1 MTSVILA
8 LDIGT
13 SSTRALLCDAIT
25 VAEIPGAL
33 FAIDHH
39 PDQDESGKSTLDPEQ
54 LVKETVHCITEVL
67 KRAGSD
73 TQIIGVGVSAFW
85 HSFLGV
91 DKDGKELTPVLLW
104 SDRRS
109 VPQVETL
116 RREMV
121 DTDAYTQRTGCP
133 LHSSYPAGR
142 LLWLQQTDPEAWK
155 QCHRFLSP
163 SEYLF
168 SRLFGMEHTT
178 VSHSMASGTGL
189 LDQASGVWDAQTLSH
204 IPGLS
209 AANFSPINDAPVA
222 GLLPEFRALLP
233 TLADIPWFPALGD
246 GACSNI
252 GCGAVTSGT
261 IALMIGTSG
270 ALRAAVTNTIPPVYP
285 GLWRYQ
291 IDARRYLVGG
301 ALSNGGSVWA
311 WLKETLSF
319 GNLADDTIE
328 AAIAALPPDGHGLT
342 VLPFLNGE
350 RAPLWRDD
358 ATGSILG
365 LRGSTTALEIA
376 RAHFEA
382 VAYRFAAVR
391 EPLRLVSPDGK
402 IIGTG
407 AGLVASD
414 TWVQIITDVLGEPVA
429 VSSESQASAR
439 GAALWVREHLGLGKI
454 EDAPPLKIISEKQPD
469 ALRKAAY
476 EVGRARHEAALARWL
491 GT

>member
-1 MTSVILA
+1 MTSAILA

-13 SSTRALLCDAIT
+13 SSTRALLYDATT

-39 PDQDESGKSTLDPEQ
+39 PDQDDSGQSTLDPEKI
-54 LVKETVHCITEVL
+54 VEETVHCITEVL
-67 KRAGSD
+67 KQAGPD
-73 TQIIGVGVSAFW
+73 IKVTGVGVSSLW
-85 HSFLGV
+85 HSFTGV
-91 DKDGKELTPVLLW
+91 DESGKPLTPVLLW

-109 VPQVETL
+109 APQVETL
-116 RREMV
+116 RKEMV
-121 DTDAYTQRTGCP
+121 DTDAYTQRTGCQ

-142 LLWLQQTDPEAWK
+142 LLWLQQTDPEIWK

-163 SEYLF
+163 PEYLF
-168 SRLFGMEHTT
+168 SRLFGLDRTT

-189 LDQASGVWDAQTLSH
+189 LDQAAGVWDAQTLSL
-204 IPGLS
+204 IGL
-209 AANFSPINDAPVA
+209 ATVNLSPLSDAPVT
-222 GLLPEFRALLP
+222 GLLPEFRAVLP
-233 TLADIPWFPALGD
+233 TLTDIPWYPALGD

-252 GCGAVTSGT
+252 GCGAVTPGT

-270 ALRAAVTNTIPPVYP
+270 ALRAAVTDTVPPVYP

-311 WLKETLSF
+311 WLKRTLELSSLSDN
-319 GNLADDTIE
+319 GIE
-328 AAIAALPPDGHGLT
+328 QAIAALPPDGHGLT

-358 ATGSILG
+358 ATASILG

-376 RAHFEA
+376 RAHLEA

-391 EPLRLVSPDGK
+391 EPLKAVSPDGK

-414 TWVQIITDVLGEPVA
+414 TWAQILTDVLGEPVA

-439 GAALWVREHLGLGKI
+439 GAALWVREQLGLGKI

-469 ALRKAAY
+469 SSRKAAY
-476 EVGRARHEAALARWL
+476 AAGRARHEAALARWL
-491 GT
+491 GA